1 MLKQSIGLIGVG
13 NMGGA
18 ILEGLLTKKIA
29 APAQIWVYDKV
40 TEKAEEF
47 KKRLKV
53 NQASSNAELAKQ
65 AEIVV
70 LAVKPQDLQETAGE
84 FMKQKGPSTG
94 SAGTRYPLVLI
105 SILAGTPIT
114 KIRAAVGPGPDI
126 VRAMPN
132 LAAKVAQAM
141 TALCGTSDPALA
153 LAETIFSGCGRTIRL
168 EEKHFDLI
176 TALSGSGPAYF
187 FYLMELM
194 AKEGEARG
202 LTHEQAGDV
211 AIQTAL
217 GSAVLAV
224 FAGESPE
231 TLRQKVT
238 SKGGTT
244 EAAMK
249 ELVKTFPQT
258 FQAAIQAA
266 YERGRELSQ
275 N

>member
-1 MLKQSIGLIGVG
+1 MKLTQTIGLIGVG

-40 TEKAEEF
+40 TEKAAQF
-47 KKRLKV
+47 KSRCKV
-53 NQASSNAELAKQ
+53 NLASSNEELVKQ
-65 AEIVV
+65 AEIVL
-70 LAVKPQDLQETAGE
+70 LAVKPQDLQETAQE
-84 FMKQKGPSTG
+84 LKVSDAFGPESVRH
-94 SAGTRYPLVLI
+94 SLVLI
-105 SILAGTPIT
+105 SILAGTPIA
-114 KIRAAVGPGPDI
+114 KIRAAFGEGPDI

-153 LAETIFSGCGRTIRL
+153 IAETIFSGCGRTIRL

-202 LTHEQAGDV
+202 LTHAQAQEV
-211 AIQTAL
+211 AIQTSLGAAL
-217 GSAVLAV
+217 LAV

-231 TLRQKVT
+231 ALREKVT

-244 EAAMK
+244 EAALK

-258 FQAAIQAA
+258 FKDAIQAA
-266 YERGRELSQ
+266 YERGRELSE
-275 N
+275 